1 MKLEEQLKVVTDT
14 IEELKGEDIITLK
27 VLEQSAD
34 IEAIVVATGRSTQHV
49 RGIANNIKIEAKRL
63 GMKVVGIEGT
73 ETGHWVLVDLAEVV
87 VHIMT
92 EKTREFYKLERLWSG
107 SESSDD

>member
-1 MKLEEQLKVVTDT
+1 MKLEEQLKIVTDT

-34 IEAIVVATGRSTQHV
+34 IEAIVVATGRSIQHV

-87 VHIMT
+87 VHVMT

-107 SESSDD
+107 AESSDD

>member
-14 IEELKGEDIITLK
+14 IEELKGEDIVTLK
-27 VLEQSAD
+27 VLKQSAD
-34 IEAIVVATGRSTQHV
+34 IEAIVVTTGRSIQHV

-63 GMKVVGIEGT
+63 GMKVVGIEGA
-73 ETGHWVLVDLAEVV
+73 ETGHWMLVDLAEVV
-87 VHIMT
+87 VHVMT

-107 SESSDD
+107 AESADD